1 MLRKGILRIVAA
13 AAIVGIVP
21 AAEAS
26 MLRSMSLAELVSQA
40 DDIVVAK
47 VVSVS
52 AAWDPAHRRI
62 LSTIEIDVEEA
73 WKGSSASRHLTIV
86 QPGGSVG
93 DIEMTVHGMPT
104 FSVAERALLF
114 LRRIAEREVVVGMSE
129 GKRSLRWSPTS
140 NQWFVDSPDS
150 ACTVEPSTE
159 GNIRH
164 VAARPSVGLDSIR
177 AEVRALVSEK

>member
-13 AAIVGIVP
+13 AAIVGSVP
-21 AAEAS
+21 SAEAS
-26 MLRSMSLAELVSQA
+26 MLRSMSLAELVNEA

-47 VVSVS
+47 VLSVA

-62 LSTIEIDVEEA
+62 LSTIEVDVEET
-73 WKGSSASRHLTIV
+73 WKGSSESRHLTIV

-104 FSVAERALLF
+104 FSVAEKALLF

-129 GKRSLRWSPTS
+129 GKRALRWSPTS

-150 ACTVEPSTE
+150 ACTVEVSPE
-159 GNIRH
+159 GKIRH
-164 VAARPSVGLDSIR
+164 AAAPPSVRLDAIR